1 MIEILKKDEKF
12 FINNMNHTN
21 LTEYYKTKDNSLRI
35 GIFENKEF
43 IAIETN
49 KAEGVFKQA
58 VLDQDNSYVVKNKQ
72 TILKKDGTVDHI
84 KYFGT
89 KN

>member
-1 MIEILKKDEKF
+1 MEGILKKDEKYF
-12 FINNMNHTN
+12 NDKFSHIN

-35 GIFENKEF
+35 ALFDDSSF

-49 KAEGVFKQA
+49 KAKGVFQQT
-58 VLDQDNSYVVKNKQ
+58 VLDQDFSYVLLNKE
-72 TILKKDGTVDHI
+72 TICKKDGSVDHV
-84 KYFGT
+84 KYFGI